1 MPGLRDSHPHGIGQE
16 GEEVRPKYLDPKLVT
31 KRVVGVAVAVMTAYT
46 MGALMMAGM
55 ALGGWEYTKRKRIK
69 DMRG

>member
-1 MPGLRDSHPHGIGQE
+1 M
-16 GEEVRPKYLDPKLVT
+16 RPNYLDPKLVT
-31 KRVVGVAVAVMTAYT
+31 KRVAGAAVAVMTAYT

-69 DMRG
+69 DMRKHQR